1 MISLLF
7 YLLVSLLYALL
18 ILWIIRGL
26 ARLRPLRGAEAS
38 QNLSIVIAAR
48 NEEQN
53 IAFSLGTLI
62 KQSHPREKLEIIV
75 VDDQSQD
82 ATRTVVERIAAKY
95 PAVKLLAAPEN
106 RAAASPKKQALAAG
120 IAAASGE
127 VILTFDA
134 DCAAP
139 PRWAEK
145 LSQAMGG
152 GAAAAAAWVLIP
164 DEKGLAAQIE
174 FLDALALQLIG
185 AAAIGWGRP
194 FLANGANLA
203 FRKEAF
209 VRAGGYQGID
219 SLGSGDDDLFIQ
231 KLAAAGRGRIVFVT
245 DPEAA
250 VTTFPVKS
258 WRDFFAQRIRWSSKA
273 ALYPLWIKALEGG
286 LFVYYLALL
295 LGLPLAW
302 LLGFPLWGPLA
313 ALALK
318 VSCDAMVMRRGVRMV
333 RRGWSWPPLILAS
346 LHHIA
351 YLPVI
356 GLIGQFGRFTWK
368 GRSYSR
374 GRLEGHAAAPPPA

>member
-7 YLLVSLLYALL
+7 YLLISSLYALL
-18 ILWIIRGL
+18 ASWIIRGL
-26 ARLRPLRGAEAS
+26 ARLRPPRGSEAS
-38 QNLSIVIAAR
+38 QSLSIVIAAR

-53 IAFSLGTLI
+53 IAFALGTLI

-75 VDDQSQD
+75 VDDHSDD
-82 ATRTVVERIAAKY
+82 ATRTIVERIAAKY
-95 PAVKLLAAPEN
+95 PAVQLLAAPGKPD
-106 RAAASPKKQALAAG
+106 ASPKKQALAAG

-145 LSQAMGG
+145 IGHTMTADT
-152 GAAAAAAWVLIP
+152 AAAAAWVLIP
-164 DEKGLAAQIE
+164 DEKGLAARIE

-203 FRKEAF
+203 FRKQAF
-209 VRAGGYQGID
+209 VAAGGYQGID
-219 SLGSGDDDLFIQ
+219 TLGSGDDDLFIQ
-231 KLAAAGRGRIVFVT
+231 KLAAAGRGRIIFVT
-245 DPEAA
+245 DPDAA

-258 WRDFFAQRIRWSSKA
+258 WHDFYTQRIRWSSKA
-273 ALYPLWIKALEGG
+273 ALYPVWIKALEAS
-286 LFVYYLALL
+286 LFIYYLALL
-295 LGLPLAW
+295 LGLPLAL
-302 LLGFPLWGPLA
+302 LLGFPLWSPLI
-313 ALALK
+313 ALAVK
-318 VSCDAMVMRRGVRMV
+318 IGCDAMVMRRGVRMV
-333 RRGWSWPPLILAS
+333 QRSWSWLPLILAS
-346 LHHIA
+346 LHHIV

-368 GRSYSR
+368 GRSYYR
-374 GRLEGHAAAPPPA
+374 GRL